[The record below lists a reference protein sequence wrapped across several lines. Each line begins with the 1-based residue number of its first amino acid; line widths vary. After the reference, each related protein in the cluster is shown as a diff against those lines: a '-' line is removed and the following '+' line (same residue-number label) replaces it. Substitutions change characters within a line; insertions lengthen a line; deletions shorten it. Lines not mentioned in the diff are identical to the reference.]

1 VAPWGRPSFHLLFI
15 YAISYSIPELLGST
29 NNWGAFLFFAGFCFL
44 ALTYVFFV
52 VPDTTGISVERV
64 EDIFNGPWF
73 TAYKRT
79 NRLDVV
85 ESVETGDDGK
95 GLEHNI
101 VKD

>member
-1 VAPWGRPSFHLLFI
+1 MTGLFILPYVFGGKLWPNHLRTLGGTLGQTFHLLFI

-73 TAYKRT
+73 TAYMRT
-79 NRLDVV
+79 N
-85 ESVETGDDGK
+85 
-95 GLEHNI
+95 
-101 VKD
+101 